1 MICVFV
7 LFCVGTLFTCR
18 EYFEFL
24 EVKRKEIILSLK
36 RRYELIGP
44 LLTKIEAL
52 VFGTNTGKHKNSK
65 LILFLY

>member
-1 MICVFV
+1 MFSFI
-7 LFCVGTLFTCR
+7 GSLFTCR
-18 EYFEFL
+18 EYFQFL
-24 EVKRKEIILSLK
+24 ETKRKEVLQSLK

-65 LILFLY
+65 KFFIFDIKMKY